1 VDPVEQDAFRRHL
14 GLATAAVRARVVPSR
29 ARAATGHWK
38 IWLNFC
44 ATLHIDPYLQ
54 ETIAGFDGIPFL
66 QVFAMRYRLG
76 DIAPSGNA
84 VRARTVE
91 DALRSVAQEMA
102 AVGAPDP
109 RLNTFGK
116 IDFRLTSLWR
126 CWKQTDP
133 PPHRVKPVPLKV
145 LRRLTELALTADR
158 APLLAVVDM
167 IIVAF
172 FFLLR
177 PGEYT
182 GSSSNTT
189 PFALKDTQLFIG
201 RERIAP
207 AQYSEPLF
215 DLADFV
221 TLEFTTQ
228 KNGVRGEVI
237 GLGCTGDYFSPV
249 KALQRRIRHLLEHD
263 ASPDTP
269 LASYFTAGRW
279 HRITPSQITTALR
292 STVATFD
299 PNTLG
304 FNPKDVSAR
313 SLRAAGAMALLCA
326 HVDTDIIRLVGRW
339 RSDEMLRYLHVQ
351 AEPIMRDFSKRMV
364 AEGDFNLLPNSLV
377 PMA

>member
-1 VDPVEQDAFRRHL
+1 MDPLARDAFRGDLR
-14 GLATAAVRARVVPSR
+14 LATEAVRARVVPSR

-38 IWLNFC
+38 RWLTFC
-44 ATLHIDPYLQ
+44 ASLRIDPYLQ
-54 ETIAGFDGIPFL
+54 ESVAGFDGIPFL

-76 DIAPSGNA
+76 VIAPSGNA

-91 DALRSVAQEMA
+91 DALRAIAQEMA
-102 AVGAPDP
+102 AVGSPDP

-116 IDFRLTSLWR
+116 IDFRLASLWR
-126 CWKQTDP
+126 AWKHEDP
-133 PPHRVKPVPLKV
+133 PPHRVKPIPLKV
-145 LRRLTELALTADR
+145 LRRLTELALASGA

-167 IIVAF
+167 VIIAF

-182 GSSSNTT
+182 GTSSNTT
-189 PFALKDTQLFIG
+189 PFALRDTQLFIG
-201 RERIAP
+201 RDRIAP
-207 AQYSEPLF
+207 ALYDDPRF
-215 DLADFV
+215 DLADFA

-249 KALQRRIRHLLEHD
+249 KALQRRIRHLREHN
-263 ASPDTP
+263 ATPDTP
-269 LASYFTAGRW
+269 LASYFEAPKW
-279 HRITPSQITTALR
+279 FRITPSQITTALR
-292 STVATFD
+292 SAVATFD

-304 FNPKDVSAR
+304 FNPTDVSAR

-351 AEPIMRDFSKRMV
+351 AEPVMRDFSKRML
-364 AEGDFNLLPNSLV
+364 ADGDFNLLSNSLV
-377 PMA
+377 PMS